1 MLTFDLSL
9 PSAGEARVVGAAADG
24 AFSTS
29 AGRGSVF
36 GGFSACAFPGSD
48 ADEPD
53 SFALAASRG
62 AGGGRGG
69 LDADLVAGVL
79 RSVEVAFALAFV
91 PTGASPWPYG
101 LRAAGIW
108 RFAGPP

>member
-1 MLTFDLSL
+1 M
-9 PSAGEARVVGAAADG
+9 GAAAGG

-36 GGFSACAFPGSD
+36 GGFNSCAFPGSD

-69 LDADLVAGVL
+69 LDADLVAGAL
-79 RSVEVAFALAFV
+79 RSVELVFALAFV
-91 PTGASPWPYG
+91 PAGASPWSYG
-101 LRAAGIW
+101 LMAAGMSG
-108 RFAGPP
+108 FAGPP